1 MSNFLSLF
9 NVNIQF
15 NLIKQSNL
23 AADECKFN
31 LVRYVML
38 DKHEARSISNELKE
52 DMMQNVQ

>member
-1 MSNFLSLF
+1 MSNFLSVF
-9 NVNIQF
+9 NVNISF

-38 DKHEARSISNELKE
+38 WVKKK